1 MSVNKQQAIRQI
13 GVLEKQLADTQ
24 AEIAKL
30 RTAIEKPEKWEP
42 TGRHW
47 YVDLDGS
54 VRKLIYKVEFS
65 AGSKFGLYC
74 RTEAD
79 ASELSVLIRSVAR
92 QFQWLKE
99 NDDGWEPDWDNKRQE
114 KYFVYYDCLGKN
126 WHVGYNSSDRHIGVV
141 YMRKYNAEK
150 LAAALNSGEVE
161 L

>member
-1 MSVNKQQAIRQI
+1 MNKEQAIKQI
-13 GVLEKQLADTQ
+13 DVLEKQLADTQ
-24 AEIAKL
+24 AEITKL
-30 RTAIEKPEKWEP
+30 RAVIEKPEKWEP

-47 YVDLDGS
+47 YVDLDGVAS
-54 VRKLIYKVEFS
+54 YTVFDVVPDEFVE
-65 AGSKFGLYC
+65 FGLYC

-99 NDDGWEPDWDNKRQE
+99 NDDGWEPDWSTKRQE

-126 WHVGYNSSDRHIGVV
+126 WHVGYNRSDRHIGLV